1 MRRYNPVEIDNRKHL
16 EQSLLFYLLMAQ
28 SDDIALLSEDDFMYV
43 DCKSIFKVALDKYQK
58 GMPFNP
64 LEIDD
69 HFQAIK
75 NKDISVFFLA
85 ESDKTYFI
93 TPTNYSFYFNYFK
106 KINER
111 DKAYTIIVEAAE
123 RLERGEEKEN
133 VLLKVTEEIIS
144 LSVQTKS
151 CEEESDIALYREFFD
166 LEKPISK
173 KHTAYSGLKALD
185 YNLRN
190 LTGGRLI
197 VIAARPGQGKS
208 ALAIQIMANAI
219 CKEKKVGYISLE
231 MGKNE
236 IISRMMAN
244 KYECNVSEL
253 QKGQKSTVM
262 DLMTSYSK
270 NPFPANHLF
279 LNDSL
284 FKLSAINRK
293 IREWEQEGIELL
305 IVDHIG
311 LIDSEIDSTRN
322 DQLGKIS
329 RTLKQLTQQL
339 QIPIIALSQL
349 NRASENEKRKP
360 MLSDLRDSGNIEQD
374 ADAVI
379 MFYQQT
385 VTNDGIKIFDL
396 GLLKNRAGITDW
408 LGPRFAFNGC
418 IQRFSELMLNV
429 QVR

>member
-1 MRRYNPVEIDNRKHL
+1 MRKYNPVEIENRKHL
-16 EQSLLFYLLMAQ
+16 EQSLLYYLLLGQ
-28 SDDIALLSEDDFMYV
+28 SEDIALLSEDDFMYFE
-43 DCKSIFKVALDKYQK
+43 CKAIFRIALDKYQK

-64 LEIDD
+64 LEIHDY
-69 HFQAIK
+69 FQALK
-75 NKDISVFFLA
+75 NNEVNVFILS
-85 ESDKTYFI
+85 ESNQVYNIIPATYKS
-93 TPTNYSFYFNYFK
+93 YLNYFK

-111 DKAYTIIVEAAE
+111 DKAYTIIVNAAE
-123 RLERGEEKEN
+123 RLERGEEREG
-133 VLLKVTEEIIS
+133 VLLKVTEEIIN
-144 LSVQTKS
+144 LTTMNKMN
-151 CEEESDIALYREFFD
+151 EESDIDLYKEFFNLD
-166 LEKPISK
+166 KPVNQS
-173 KHTAYSGLKALD
+173 HVAYSGLRALD
-185 YNLRN
+185 HNLRN

-208 ALAIQIMANAI
+208 ALAVQIMVNAI
-219 CKEKKVGYISLE
+219 FKEKKVGYLSLE

-236 IISRMMAN
+236 IICRMMAN
-244 KYECNVSEL
+244 KYEFNVSEL
-253 QKGQKSTVM
+253 QRGRKETIM
-262 DLMTSYSK
+262 DLMTSYSP
-270 NPFPANHLF
+270 NPFPAKHLF

-293 IREWEQEGIELL
+293 IREWVEEGVSLV

-311 LIDSEIDSTRN
+311 LIDSEIESTRN

-379 MFYQQT
+379 MFYQSN

-396 GLLKNRAGITDW
+396 GLLKNRAGLTDW

-418 IQRFSELMLNV
+418 IQRFTEMMLNV